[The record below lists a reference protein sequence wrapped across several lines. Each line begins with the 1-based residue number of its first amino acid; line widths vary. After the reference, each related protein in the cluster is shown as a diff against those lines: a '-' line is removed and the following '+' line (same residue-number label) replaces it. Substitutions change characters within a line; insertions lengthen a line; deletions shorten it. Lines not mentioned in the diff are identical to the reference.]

1 MILIERFG
9 GKGSVDVRLR
19 SGGGSAVEAQE
30 RFGEDQTPKAQCNYN
45 QKVIPW
51 ML

>member
-9 GKGSVDVRLR
+9 GRGSVDVRLR
-19 SGGGSAVEAQE
+19 SGRGSAVEARE
-30 RFGEDQTPKAQCNYN
+30 SFGEDQRPKAKCGYN